1 MTSSGSF
8 HFLLAI
14 TLQKCSDLQI
24 YNKSNLSRFYYKVG
38 KVLLHSG
45 EALCITKTEQV
56 VQRKADITKLA
67 IIPMYRRQMRK
78 NAGGQ

>member
-1 MTSSGSF
+1 M
-8 HFLLAI
+8 
-14 TLQKCSDLQI
+14 
-24 YNKSNLSRFYYKVG
+24 
-38 KVLLHSG
+38 LLHSG